1 MKNYFFSEGVLEI
14 GEDFF
19 KNEDSM
25 ELSAELSGG
34 QGDCAWQHSQLFR
47 MREDQTDTFPF
58 FIHLKF
64 GPL

>member
-1 MKNYFFSEGVLEI
+1 
-14 GEDFF
+14 
-19 KNEDSM
+19 M